1 MSKDRWVLV
10 QDDGTII
17 LREENDGWQY
27 LRHGPEAL
35 DRVVT
40 LDELR
45 RGYSERLLR
54 QATVGLAQ
62 AARRSATR
70 LAQLEQRVT
79 ALEQALVQLKA

>member
-1 MSKDRWVLV
+1 MSVDRWVFV

-17 LREENDGWQY
+17 LREESDGWQY
-27 LRHGPEAL
+27 LRHGPEAV

-54 QATVGLAQ
+54 QATDGLAQ
-62 AARRSATR
+62 AAPGA
-70 LAQLEQRVT
+70 
-79 ALEQALVQLKA
+79 ALPA

>member
-1 MSKDRWVLV
+1 VTKTTA
-10 QDDGTII
+10 G
-17 LREENDGWQY
+17 N
-27 LRHGPEAL
+27 LRHGPEAV
-35 DRVVT
+35 DRAVT

-62 AARRSATR
+62 AARQSATR

-79 ALEQALVQLKA
+79 ALEHALVQLKA